1 MKKKNRKELLS
12 IIVPC
17 YNEEEVIEETYKRL
31 RNVLNS
37 ISMDYEIL
45 FVNDG
50 SIDKTLD
57 ILSKIAK
64 NDKKVKVISFSRNF
78 GHQPAVCAGIHHC
91 KGDYAV
97 IIDADLQD
105 PPEVIPEMLELAKNE
120 NANVVYGVRKK
131 RKGETFF
138 KRFTAWLFYKII
150 NFLSDVPLPENTGDF
165 RLIDKRVIEAFNQ
178 LPEKNKYIRGL
189 ISWIGF
195 KQIPYYYIREPR
207 FAGETKYPLSKMIKF
222 ATTALLYFT
231 RKPLKLATTMG
242 FLSINIG
249 LFLTIYVFLSLILKP
264 EQTVSGWASTMII
277 IIFFGGVQLLT
288 IGVMGEYIGSI
299 FDEIKNRP
307 MYVIDKTYNI
317 VSK

>member
-1 MKKKNRKELLS
+1 MKNPKKELLS
-12 IIVPC
+12 VIVPC
-17 YNEEEVIEETYKRL
+17 FNEEEVIEETYKRL
-31 RNVLNS
+31 TNVLKENH
-37 ISMDYEIL
+37 INYEIL
-45 FVNDG
+45 FINDG
-50 SIDKTLD
+50 SIDKTLE
-57 ILSKIAK
+57 ILTNIAK
-64 NDKKVKVISFSRNF
+64 NDPKIKIISFSRNF
-78 GHQPAVCAGIHHC
+78 GHQSAVSAGIHHC

-105 PPEVIPEMLELAKNE
+105 PPEVIPELLSLAKKE
-120 NANVVYGVRKK
+120 QANVVYGARKK

-138 KRFTAWLFYKII
+138 KRFTAWAFYKII
-150 NFLSDVPLPENTGDF
+150 NLLSDVPLPENTGDF
-165 RLIDKRVIEAFNQ
+165 RLIDKKVIDAFNQ

-195 KQIPYYYIREPR
+195 KQIPYYYVREPR

-242 FLSINIG
+242 FMSIVVG
-249 LFLTIYVFLSLILKP
+249 LLLTIYVFLSLFLKP
-264 EQTVSGWASTMII
+264 QQTVSGWASTIII

-307 MYVIDKTYNI
+307 MYIIDKTYNI
-317 VSK
+317 K

>member
-1 MKKKNRKELLS
+1 MKNHKKELLS
-12 IIVPC
+12 VIVPC
-17 YNEEEVIEETYKRL
+17 FNEEEVIEETYKRL
-31 RNVLNS
+31 TNVLKENH
-37 ISMDYEIL
+37 INYEIL
-45 FVNDG
+45 FINDG
-50 SIDKTLD
+50 SIDKTLE
-57 ILSKIAK
+57 ILTNIAK
-64 NDKKVKVISFSRNF
+64 NDPKIKIISFSRNF
-78 GHQPAVCAGIHHC
+78 GHQSAVSAGIHHC
-91 KGDYAV
+91 NGDYAV

-105 PPEVIPEMLELAKNE
+105 PPEVIPELLSLAKKE
-120 NANVVYGVRKK
+120 QANVVYGVRKK

-138 KRFTAWLFYKII
+138 KRFTAWAFYKII
-150 NFLSDVPLPENTGDF
+150 NLLSDVPLPENTGDF
-165 RLIDKRVIEAFNQ
+165 RLIDKKVIDAFNQ

-195 KQIPYYYIREPR
+195 KQIPYYYVREPR

-242 FLSINIG
+242 FMSIVVG
-249 LFLTIYVFLSLILKP
+249 LLLTIYVFLSLFLKP
-264 EQTVSGWASTMII
+264 QQTVSGWASTIII

-307 MYVIDKTYNI
+307 MYIIDKTYNI
-317 VSK
+317 K

>member
-1 MKKKNRKELLS
+1 MKNHKKELLS
-12 IIVPC
+12 VIVPC
-17 YNEEEVIEETYKRL
+17 FNEEEVIEETYKRL
-31 RNVLNS
+31 TNVLKENH
-37 ISMDYEIL
+37 INYEIL
-45 FVNDG
+45 FMNDG
-50 SIDKTLD
+50 SIDKTLE
-57 ILSKIAK
+57 ILTNIAK
-64 NDKKVKVISFSRNF
+64 NDPKIKIISFSRNF
-78 GHQPAVCAGIHHC
+78 GHQSAVSAGIHHC

-105 PPEVIPEMLELAKNE
+105 PPEVIPELLSLAKKE
-120 NANVVYGVRKK
+120 QANVVYGVRKK

-138 KRFTAWLFYKII
+138 KRFTAWAFYKII
-150 NFLSDVPLPENTGDF
+150 NLLSDVPLPENTGDF
-165 RLIDKRVIEAFNQ
+165 RLIDKKVIDAFNQ

-195 KQIPYYYIREPR
+195 KQIPYYYVREPR

-242 FLSINIG
+242 FMSIVVG
-249 LFLTIYVFLSLILKP
+249 LLLTIYVFLSLFLKP
-264 EQTVSGWASTMII
+264 QQTVSGWASTIII

-307 MYVIDKTYNI
+307 MYIIDKTYNI
-317 VSK
+317 K

>member
-1 MKKKNRKELLS
+1 MKNQKKELLS
-12 IIVPC
+12 VIVPC
-17 YNEEEVIEETYKRL
+17 FNEEEVIEETYKRL
-31 RNVLNS
+31 TIVLKENH
-37 ISMDYEIL
+37 INYEIL
-45 FVNDG
+45 FINDG
-50 SIDKTLD
+50 SIDKTLE
-57 ILSKIAK
+57 ILTNIAK
-64 NDKKVKVISFSRNF
+64 NDPKIKIISFSRNF
-78 GHQPAVCAGIHHC
+78 GHQSAVSAGIHHC

-105 PPEVIPEMLELAKNE
+105 PPEVIPELLSLAKKE
-120 NANVVYGVRKK
+120 QANVVYGVRKK

-138 KRFTAWLFYKII
+138 KRFTAWAFYKII
-150 NFLSDVPLPENTGDF
+150 NLLSDVPLPENTGDF
-165 RLIDKRVIEAFNQ
+165 RLIDKKVIDAFNQ

-195 KQIPYYYIREPR
+195 KQIPYYYVREPR

-242 FLSINIG
+242 FMSIVVG
-249 LFLTIYVFLSLILKP
+249 LLLTIYVFLSLFLKP
-264 EQTVSGWASTMII
+264 QQTVSGWASTIII

-307 MYVIDKTYNI
+307 MYIIDKTYNI
-317 VSK
+317 K

>member
-1 MKKKNRKELLS
+1 MKNHKKELLS
-12 IIVPC
+12 VIVPC
-17 YNEEEVIEETYKRL
+17 FNEEEVIEETYKRL
-31 RNVLNS
+31 TNVLKENH
-37 ISMDYEIL
+37 INYEIL
-45 FVNDG
+45 FINDG
-50 SIDKTLD
+50 SIDKTLE
-57 ILSKIAK
+57 ILTNIAK
-64 NDKKVKVISFSRNF
+64 NDPKIKIISFSRNF
-78 GHQPAVCAGIHHC
+78 GHQSAVSAGIHHC

-105 PPEVIPEMLELAKNE
+105 PPEVIPELLSLAKKE
-120 NANVVYGVRKK
+120 QANVVYGVRKR

-138 KRFTAWLFYKII
+138 KRFTAWAFYKII
-150 NFLSDVPLPENTGDF
+150 NLLSDVPLPENTGDF
-165 RLIDKRVIEAFNQ
+165 RLIDKKVIDAFNQ

-195 KQIPYYYIREPR
+195 KQIPYYYVREPR

-242 FLSINIG
+242 FMSIVVG
-249 LFLTIYVFLSLILKP
+249 LLLTIYVFLSLFLKP
-264 EQTVSGWASTMII
+264 QQTVSGWASTIII

-307 MYVIDKTYNI
+307 MYIIDKTYNI
-317 VSK
+317 K

>member
-1 MKKKNRKELLS
+1 MKNQKKELLS
-12 IIVPC
+12 VIVPC
-17 YNEEEVIEETYKRL
+17 FNEEEVIEETYKRL
-31 RNVLNS
+31 TNVLKENH
-37 ISMDYEIL
+37 INYEIL
-45 FVNDG
+45 FINDG
-50 SIDKTLD
+50 SIDKTLE
-57 ILSKIAK
+57 ILTNIAK
-64 NDKKVKVISFSRNF
+64 NDPKIKIISFSRNF
-78 GHQPAVCAGIHHC
+78 GHQSAVSAGIHHC

-105 PPEVIPEMLELAKNE
+105 PPEVIPELLSLAKKE
-120 NANVVYGVRKK
+120 QANVVYGVRKK

-138 KRFTAWLFYKII
+138 KRFTAWAFYKII
-150 NFLSDVPLPENTGDF
+150 NLLSDVPLPENTGDF
-165 RLIDKRVIEAFNQ
+165 RLIDKKVIDAFNQ

-195 KQIPYYYIREPR
+195 KQIPYYYVREPR

-242 FLSINIG
+242 FMSIVVG
-249 LFLTIYVFLSLILKP
+249 LLLTIYVFLSLFLKP
-264 EQTVSGWASTMII
+264 QQTVSGWASTIII

-307 MYVIDKTYNI
+307 MYIIDKTYNI
-317 VSK
+317 K

>member
-1 MKKKNRKELLS
+1 MKNQKKELLS
-12 IIVPC
+12 VIVPC
-17 YNEEEVIEETYKRL
+17 FNEEEVIEETYKRL
-31 RNVLNS
+31 TNVLKENH
-37 ISMDYEIL
+37 INYEIL
-45 FVNDG
+45 FINDG
-50 SIDKTLD
+50 SIDKTLE
-57 ILSKIAK
+57 ILTNIAK
-64 NDKKVKVISFSRNF
+64 NDPKIKIISFSRNF
-78 GHQPAVCAGIHHC
+78 GHQSAVSAGIHHC

-105 PPEVIPEMLELAKNE
+105 PPEVIPELLSLAKKE
-120 NANVVYGVRKK
+120 QANVVYGVRKK

-138 KRFTAWLFYKII
+138 KRFTAWAFYKII
-150 NFLSDVPLPENTGDF
+150 NLLSDVPLPENTGDF
-165 RLIDKRVIEAFNQ
+165 RLIDKKVIDAFNQ

-195 KQIPYYYIREPR
+195 KQIPYYYVREPR

-242 FLSINIG
+242 FMSIVVG
-249 LFLTIYVFLSLILKP
+249 LLLTVYVFLSLFLKP
-264 EQTVSGWASTMII
+264 QQTVSGWASTIII

-307 MYVIDKTYNI
+307 MYIIDKTYNI
-317 VSK
+317 K

>member
-1 MKKKNRKELLS
+1 MKKTTYELLS

-31 RNVLNS
+31 KHVLNNL
-37 ISMDYEIL
+37 IYKYEIL
-45 FVNDG
+45 FINDG
-50 SIDKTLD
+50 SRDNTLN
-57 ILSKIAK
+57 ILTSLSKKDPSIK
-64 NDKKVKVISFSRNF
+64 IISFSRNF
-78 GHQPAVCAGIHHC
+78 GHQAAVTAGLNYC
-91 KGDYAV
+91 KGDYAL

-105 PPEVIPEMLELAKNE
+105 PPEIIPEMLKKLKEE
-120 NANVVYGVRKK
+120 DANVVYGVRKK
-131 RKGETFF
+131 RKGETIF
-138 KRFTAWLFYKII
+138 KKTTAWLFYKFI
-150 NFLSDVPLPENTGDF
+150 NFLSDIPLPENTGDF
-165 RLIDKRVIEAFNQ
+165 RLIDRKVIDSFNN

-189 ISWIGF
+189 ITWVGF

-231 RKPLKLATTMG
+231 RKPLKLATQLG
-242 FLSINIG
+242 FLSIIIG
-249 LFLTIYVFLSLILKP
+249 LILTLYVFFSLIVRP
-264 EQTVSGWASTMII
+264 HQTVSGWASTIII

-307 MYVIDKTYNI
+307 MYIIDKKYNL
-317 VSK
+317 

>member
-1 MKKKNRKELLS
+1 MKNPKKELLS
-12 IIVPC
+12 VIVPC
-17 YNEEEVIEETYKRL
+17 FNEEEVIEETYKRL
-31 RNVLNS
+31 TNVLKENH
-37 ISMDYEIL
+37 INYEIL
-45 FVNDG
+45 FINDG
-50 SIDKTLD
+50 SIDKTLE
-57 ILSKIAK
+57 ILTNIAK
-64 NDKKVKVISFSRNF
+64 NDPKIKIISFSRNF
-78 GHQPAVCAGIHHC
+78 GHQSAVSAGIHHC

-105 PPEVIPEMLELAKNE
+105 PPEVIPELLSLAKKE
-120 NANVVYGVRKK
+120 QANVVYGVRKK

-138 KRFTAWLFYKII
+138 KRFTAWAFYKII
-150 NFLSDVPLPENTGDF
+150 NLLSDVPLPENTGDF
-165 RLIDKRVIEAFNQ
+165 RLIDKKVIDAFNQ

-195 KQIPYYYIREPR
+195 KQIPYYYVREPR

-242 FLSINIG
+242 FMSIVVG
-249 LFLTIYVFLSLILKP
+249 LLLTIYVFLSLFLKP
-264 EQTVSGWASTMII
+264 QQTVSGWASTIII

-307 MYVIDKTYNI
+307 MYIIDKTYNI
-317 VSK
+317 K

>member
-1 MKKKNRKELLS
+1 MKNQKKELLS
-12 IIVPC
+12 VIVPC
-17 YNEEEVIEETYKRL
+17 FNEEEVIEETYKRL
-31 RNVLNS
+31 TNVLKENH
-37 ISMDYEIL
+37 INYEIL
-45 FVNDG
+45 FINDG
-50 SIDKTLD
+50 SIDKTLE
-57 ILSKIAK
+57 ILTNIAK
-64 NDKKVKVISFSRNF
+64 NDPKIKIISFSRNF
-78 GHQPAVCAGIHHC
+78 GHQSAVSAGIHHC

-105 PPEVIPEMLELAKNE
+105 PPEVIPELLSLAKKE
-120 NANVVYGVRKK
+120 QANVVYGVRKK

-138 KRFTAWLFYKII
+138 KRFTAWAFYKII
-150 NFLSDVPLPENTGDF
+150 NLLSDVPLPENTGDF
-165 RLIDKRVIEAFNQ
+165 RLIDKKVIDTFNQ

-195 KQIPYYYIREPR
+195 KQIPYYYVREPR

-242 FLSINIG
+242 FMSIVVG
-249 LFLTIYVFLSLILKP
+249 LLLTIYVFLSLFLKP
-264 EQTVSGWASTMII
+264 QQTVSGWASTIII

-307 MYVIDKTYNI
+307 MYIIDKTYNI
-317 VSK
+317 K

>member
-1 MKKKNRKELLS
+1 MKNQKKELLS
-12 IIVPC
+12 VIVPC
-17 YNEEEVIEETYKRL
+17 FNEEEVIEETYKRL
-31 RNVLNS
+31 TNVLKENH
-37 ISMDYEIL
+37 INYEIL
-45 FVNDG
+45 FINDG
-50 SIDKTLD
+50 SIDKTLV
-57 ILSKIAK
+57 ILTNIAK
-64 NDKKVKVISFSRNF
+64 NDPKIKIISFSRNF
-78 GHQPAVCAGIHHC
+78 GHQSAVSAGIHHC

-97 IIDADLQD
+97 IIDGDLQD
-105 PPEVIPEMLELAKNE
+105 PPEVIPELLSLAKKE
-120 NANVVYGVRKK
+120 QANVVYGVRKR

-138 KRFTAWLFYKII
+138 KRFTAWAFYKII
-150 NFLSDVPLPENTGDF
+150 NLLSDVPLPENTGDF
-165 RLIDKRVIEAFNQ
+165 RLIDKKVIDAFNQ

-195 KQIPYYYIREPR
+195 KQIPYYYVREPR

-242 FLSINIG
+242 FMSIVVG
-249 LFLTIYVFLSLILKP
+249 LLLTIYVFLSLFLKP
-264 EQTVSGWASTMII
+264 QQTVSGWASTIII

-307 MYVIDKTYNI
+307 MYIIDKTYNI
-317 VSK
+317 K

>member
-1 MKKKNRKELLS
+1 MKNHKKELLS
-12 IIVPC
+12 VIVPC
-17 YNEEEVIEETYKRL
+17 FNEEEVIEETYKRL
-31 RNVLNS
+31 TNVLKENH
-37 ISMDYEIL
+37 INYEIL
-45 FVNDG
+45 FINDG
-50 SIDKTLD
+50 SIDKTLE
-57 ILSKIAK
+57 ILTNIAK
-64 NDKKVKVISFSRNF
+64 NDPKIKIISFSRNF
-78 GHQPAVCAGIHHC
+78 GHQSAVSAGIHHC

-105 PPEVIPEMLELAKNE
+105 PPEVIPELLSLAKKE
-120 NANVVYGVRKK
+120 QANVVYGVRKK

-138 KRFTAWLFYKII
+138 KRFTAWAFYKII
-150 NFLSDVPLPENTGDF
+150 NLLSDVPLPENTGDF
-165 RLIDKRVIEAFNQ
+165 RLIDKKVIDAFNQ

-195 KQIPYYYIREPR
+195 KQIPYYYVREPR

-242 FLSINIG
+242 FMSIVVG
-249 LFLTIYVFLSLILKP
+249 LLLTIYVFLSLFLKP
-264 EQTVSGWASTMII
+264 QQTVSGWASTIII

-307 MYVIDKTYNI
+307 MYIIDKTYNI
-317 VSK
+317 K